1 MLLPLGLGVRIPK
14 FPLITLY
21 LVILNVFFFYQSQ
34 GPNMAYVERMIK
46 MKKEKHLAAYYK
58 SDDLLNR
65 KNINLTSLTKAQ
77 FTHSDL
83 AHLGVNLLALI
94 GFGIYVETKI
104 GPLFFMF
111 IYFLGGYLGLSSSS
125 YFFLE
130 NNSVLLGSSANI
142 FSIMGAFFVI
152 FFRHYMKFLLF
163 YFFTWKKI
171 LLPVKYSFPFFF
183 VVVEVLNQLLGNQ
196 HVTLDA
202 HLVGMI
208 VGIIFGFL
216 FLMFDPVKWPF
227 IYPVEKEKFDELAGK
242 TRFDEIEEICE
253 DILHYNP
260 MNYKVRFYL
269 LTKTIERYN
278 KNGFIDEKIDKS
290 FRKHLERY
298 LGKFLKDERYDLCQ
312 KILKRIP
319 FSIPLEAYLK
329 GVSQKK
335 LINFGGYLLTRKM
348 YSDLLRV
355 YSIYFHHFSNS
366 KNSKKI
372 LKICDS
378 ILDDIKSKED
388 WENIRTLR
396 GLDSRNILI
405 YRINKFFDMKKNGD
419 Y

>member
-1 MLLPLGLGVRIPK
+1 
-14 FPLITLY
+14 
-21 LVILNVFFFYQSQ
+21 
-34 GPNMAYVERMIK
+34 
-46 MKKEKHLAAYYK
+46 
-58 SDDLLNR
+58 
-65 KNINLTSLTKAQ
+65 
-77 FTHSDL
+77 
-83 AHLGVNLLALI
+83 
-94 GFGIYVETKI
+94 
-104 GPLFFMF
+104 
-111 IYFLGGYLGLSSSS
+111 
-125 YFFLE
+125 
-130 NNSVLLGSSANI
+130 
-142 FSIMGAFFVI
+142 
-152 FFRHYMKFLLF
+152 
-163 YFFTWKKI
+163 
-171 LLPVKYSFPFFF
+171 
-183 VVVEVLNQLLGNQ
+183 VEVLNQLLGNQ

-227 IYPVEKEKFDELAGK
+227 IYPVEKEKFDELAVK

-396 GLDSRNILI
+396 GMDSRNILI